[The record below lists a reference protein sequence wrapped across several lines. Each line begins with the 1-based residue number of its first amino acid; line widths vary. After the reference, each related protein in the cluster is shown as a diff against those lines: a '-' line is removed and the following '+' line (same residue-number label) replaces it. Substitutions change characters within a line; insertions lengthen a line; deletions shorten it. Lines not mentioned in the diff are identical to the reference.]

1 MIKSTRKKEKKLDN
15 QAVGKRVWEA
25 VGGEKNVN
33 SLVHCATRLRF
44 KLKDE
49 SVADTQKLKQDPDVI
64 QVVQSGGQ
72 YQVVIGSNVADVY
85 QAIVDEQGL
94 TDQSGTEDQSKNPL
108 NRLIDI
114 ISSIFTPFLG
124 AMAAAGILK
133 GFLSL
138 ATVLGW
144 LSADTGAYQILFAA
158 ADGVFTFLPVMLAFT
173 AAKKFK
179 TNQFLS
185 VAIAMALVYPAI
197 TQLAGAG
204 GAVDF
209 FGLPIVLAQSGY
221 TSSVIPII
229 LAVWVQSKFEPLVK
243 KVIPQFLQMIFV
255 PMIVLL
261 VMVPLTFLLLGPIG
275 TVIGNG
281 LGSLFNSIYSFSP
294 LVAGLIMG
302 SLWQVFVMFGMHW
315 GFVPIMFLNIEQYG
329 FDVMVPMLLPAVLA
343 QGGAALAVAIRT
355 KDTKL
360 RSLGISSTI
369 TSLFGITEPTVYGVT
384 LPLKKPFVVA
394 CLSAGIGG
402 AMIGFAGVKA
412 FSSGLV
418 SLLTIPTFI
427 STNQA
432 VESNV
437 TMAILATALSFVLA
451 FVGTL
456 IVGFDETVQDEKL
469 ETNQQT
475 TAGDTISSAR
485 HNLKSPL
492 SGKVLPLSDVPD
504 KVFSSGAMGKGLAID
519 PEKGELIA
527 PADGEITTIFPTGH
541 AVGLTTK
548 DGIEI
553 LMHIGM
559 DTVELEGQGFETFV
573 KQGDQVKAGD
583 LLVRFDIEAIK
594 AAGYSVITPIVI
606 TNTEHFADVLELNQ
620 EELIASEDFLAIVK

>member
-1 MIKSTRKKEKKLDN
+1 MDN

-329 FDVMVPMLLPAVLA
+329 FDVMVPMLLPAALA

-456 IVGFDETVQDEKL
+456 IVGLDETVQDEKL

>member
-1 MIKSTRKKEKKLDN
+1 MDN

-329 FDVMVPMLLPAVLA
+329 VDVMVPMLLPAVLA

-559 DTVELEGQGFETFV
+559 DTVELEGQGFENFV

-620 EELIASEDFLAIVK
+620 EELIASEDFLAIIK

>member
-1 MIKSTRKKEKKLDN
+1 MDN

-492 SGKVLPLSDVPD
+492 SGKVLSLSDVPD

>member
-1 MIKSTRKKEKKLDN
+1 MDN

-504 KVFSSGAMGKGLAID
+504 KVFSSGTMGKGLAID

>member
-1 MIKSTRKKEKKLDN
+1 MDN

-329 FDVMVPMLLPAVLA
+329 VDVMVPMLLPAVLA

-559 DTVELEGQGFETFV
+559 DTVELEGQGFENFV

>member
-1 MIKSTRKKEKKLDN
+1 MDN

-138 ATVLGW
+138 VTVLGW

-384 LPLKKPFVVA
+384 LPLKKPFVIA

-456 IVGFDETVQDEKL
+456 VVGFDETVQDEKL

>member
-1 MIKSTRKKEKKLDN
+1 MDN

-294 LVAGLIMG
+294 LVVGLIMG

>member
-1 MIKSTRKKEKKLDN
+1 MVN

-144 LSADTGAYQILFAA
+144 LATDTGAYQVLFAA

-573 KQGDQVKAGD
+573 KQGDQVKTGD
-583 LLVRFDIEAIK
+583 LLVRFNIEAIK

>member
-1 MIKSTRKKEKKLDN
+1 MDN

-25 VGGEKNVN
+25 VGSEKNVN

-204 GAVDF
+204 GAVVF

>member
-1 MIKSTRKKEKKLDN
+1 MDN

-44 KLKDE
+44 NLKDE

-432 VESNV
+432 VEFNV

-475 TAGDTISSAR
+475 AAGDTISSAR

>member
-1 MIKSTRKKEKKLDN
+1 MDN

-144 LSADTGAYQILFAA
+144 LSADTGAYQILFAT

-384 LPLKKPFVVA
+384 LPLKKPFVIA

-456 IVGFDETVQDEKL
+456 VVGFDETVQDEKL

-492 SGKVLPLSDVPD
+492 SGKVLPLSDIPD

-559 DTVELEGQGFETFV
+559 DTVELEGQGFEIFV

>member
-1 MIKSTRKKEKKLDN
+1 MDN

-197 TQLAGAG
+197 TQLAGTG

>member
-1 MIKSTRKKEKKLDN
+1 MDN

-492 SGKVLPLSDVPD
+492 SGKVLPLSNVPD

>member
-1 MIKSTRKKEKKLDN
+1 MDN

-261 VMVPLTFLLLGPIG
+261 VMVLLTFLLLGPIG

>member
-1 MIKSTRKKEKKLDN
+1 MDN

-394 CLSAGIGG
+394 CLSAGIGD

-451 FVGTL
+451 FVGTM

>member
-1 MIKSTRKKEKKLDN
+1 M
-15 QAVGKRVWEA
+15 
-25 VGGEKNVN
+25 
-33 SLVHCATRLRF
+33 
-44 KLKDE
+44 
-49 SVADTQKLKQDPDVI
+49 I

-492 SGKVLPLSDVPD
+492 SGKVLPLSNVPD

>member
-1 MIKSTRKKEKKLDN
+1 MDN

-144 LSADTGAYQILFAA
+144 LATDTGAYQVLFAA

-412 FSSGLV
+412 FSSELV

-573 KQGDQVKAGD
+573 KQGDQVKTGD
-583 LLVRFDIEAIK
+583 LLVRFNIEAIK

>member
-1 MIKSTRKKEKKLDN
+1 MDN

-85 QAIVDEQGL
+85 QAIVDVQGL

>member
-1 MIKSTRKKEKKLDN
+1 MDN

-475 TAGDTISSAR
+475 IAGDTISSAR

>member
-1 MIKSTRKKEKKLDN
+1 MDN

-64 QVVQSGGQ
+64 QVAQSGGQ

-384 LPLKKPFVVA
+384 LPLKKPFAVA

>member
-1 MIKSTRKKEKKLDN
+1 MDN

-144 LSADTGAYQILFAA
+144 LATDTGAYQILFAA

>member
-1 MIKSTRKKEKKLDN
+1 MDN

-158 ADGVFTFLPVMLAFT
+158 ADGVFTFLLVMLAFT

>member
-1 MIKSTRKKEKKLDN
+1 MDN

-173 AAKKFK
+173 AAKKLK

-432 VESNV
+432 VESNL

>member
-1 MIKSTRKKEKKLDN
+1 MDN

-158 ADGVFTFLPVMLAFT
+158 ADGVFTFLSVMLAFT

>member
-1 MIKSTRKKEKKLDN
+1 M
-15 QAVGKRVWEA
+15 
-25 VGGEKNVN
+25 
-33 SLVHCATRLRF
+33 
-44 KLKDE
+44 
-49 SVADTQKLKQDPDVI
+49 
-64 QVVQSGGQ
+64 
-72 YQVVIGSNVADVY
+72 
-85 QAIVDEQGL
+85 
-94 TDQSGTEDQSKNPL
+94 
-108 NRLIDI
+108 
-114 ISSIFTPFLG
+114 
-124 AMAAAGILK
+124 
-133 GFLSL
+133 
-138 ATVLGW
+138 
-144 LSADTGAYQILFAA
+144 AYQILFAA

-329 FDVMVPMLLPAVLA
+329 FDVMVPMLVPAVLA

>member
-1 MIKSTRKKEKKLDN
+1 MDN

-94 TDQSGTEDQSKNPL
+94 TDQSGTEGQSKNPL

>member
-1 MIKSTRKKEKKLDN
+1 MDN

-343 QGGAALAVAIRT
+343 QGSAALAVAIRT

>member
-1 MIKSTRKKEKKLDN
+1 MDN

-504 KVFSSGAMGKGLAID
+504 KVFSSGAMGKGIAID

>member
-1 MIKSTRKKEKKLDN
+1 MDN

-25 VGGEKNVN
+25 VGGKNNVN

-49 SVADTQKLKQDPDVI
+49 SLAKTQELKNDPDVI

-85 QAIVDEQGL
+85 QSIVDEQGL
-94 TDQSGTEDQSKNPL
+94 ADHADTEEKSKNPL
-108 NRLIDI
+108 NRFIDI

-138 ATVLGW
+138 AIVLGW
-144 LSADTGAYQILFAA
+144 LTVDTGAYQILYAA

-179 TNQFLS
+179 ANQFLS

-197 TQLAGAG
+197 TELAGAG

-209 FGLPIVLAQSGY
+209 FNLPVILSPSGY

-243 KVIPQFLQMIFV
+243 KAIPQFLQMIFV

-261 VMVPLTFLLLGPIG
+261 VMVPLTFLVLGPIG

-281 LGSLFNSIYSFSP
+281 LGSLFNSIYGFSP
-294 LVAGLIMG
+294 LVAGFIMG
-302 SLWQVFVMFGMHW
+302 ALWQVFVMFGMHW

-329 FDVMVPMLLPAVLA
+329 FDVLMPMLLPAILA
-343 QGGAALAVAIRT
+343 QGGAAVAVAVRT
-355 KDTKL
+355 KDAKL
-360 RSLGISSTI
+360 RSLGISSMI

-384 LPLKKPFVVA
+384 LPLKKPFIVA
-394 CLSAGIGG
+394 CLSGGIGG

-427 STNQA
+427 STNEA
-432 VESNV
+432 VESSV
-437 TMAILATALSFVLA
+437 MMAVIATAVSFILA

-456 IVGFDETVQDEKL
+456 IIGFDESAQDENL
-469 ETNQQT
+469 EGNKQT
-475 TAGDTISSAR
+475 TAGDSIGTAR

-492 SGKVLPLSDVPD
+492 SGKVLPLSEVPD
-504 KVFSSGAMGKGLAID
+504 KVFSSGAMGKGIAIE
-519 PEKGELIA
+519 PENGDLLA
-527 PADGEITTIFPTGH
+527 PADGVITTIFPTGH
-541 AVGLTTK
+541 AVGITTT
-548 DGIEI
+548 DGIEL

-559 DTVELEGQGFETFV
+559 DTVELEGKGFEVFV
-573 KQGDQVKAGD
+573 KQGDTVHTGD
-583 LLVRFDIEAIK
+583 LLVHFDIDTIK
-594 AAGYSVITPIVI
+594 KAGYSVITPIVV
-606 TNTEHFADVLELNQ
+606 TNTDHFADVLEFDQ
-620 EELIASEDFLAIVK
+620 EEIIASEDFLAIVK

>member
-1 MIKSTRKKEKKLDN
+1 MNN

>member
-1 MIKSTRKKEKKLDN
+1 MDN

-329 FDVMVPMLLPAVLA
+329 VDVMVPMLLPAVLA

-360 RSLGISSTI
+360 HSLGISSTI

>member
-1 MIKSTRKKEKKLDN
+1 MDN

-437 TMAILATALSFVLA
+437 TIAILATALSFVLA

>member
-1 MIKSTRKKEKKLDN
+1 MDN

-475 TAGDTISSAR
+475 IAGDTISSAR

-573 KQGDQVKAGD
+573 KQGDQVRAGD

>member
-1 MIKSTRKKEKKLDN
+1 MDN

-124 AMAAAGILK
+124 VMAAAGILK

-294 LVAGLIMG
+294 LVAGLMMG